1 MRFSDFY
8 EDRTIHVR
16 PNAPMSPAVS
26 VVLATCN
33 RADGGLQRAVDSV
46 LGQTAADFEL
56 IVVDDGS
63 NDGTADLLAD
73 YQKNDP
79 RVVIHRFGKSS
90 GLQALRIDQGALSAK
105 GRHIAYQFE
114 DCGWTPDSLAVRL
127 DAVNS
132 IAEPTVVYAL
142 AEAHVAQPD
151 GPLAPLIVG
160 GPFNYALLRSSNC
173 LAAST
178 VLHPKV
184 LFESCGL
191 FDPHVLARRWF
202 EYDLWLRFG
211 RRYPFHCVDQV
222 VATVR
227 MADPAEL
234 DWADPHELA
243 RCRKY
248 VEIDRDRRLSPGEIG
263 HYDVLGTDWLRPH
276 FSDIARDQ
284 ARRETIIP
292 FLARN
297 NDYCSP
303 AVLALQSAS
312 RRKNRNILVSK
323 PDYSTSVDVTLRNF
337 TSLADF
343 PVQHAF
349 VPEQSISEIS
359 LDGFDSVI
367 LYRTVSDQS
376 TRLLT
381 RHYNTTSFIYLMDD
395 NMLRFHEVGPEH
407 AALTP
412 GTPAYDNISR
422 QIQLS
427 HACIGYSEQ
436 IVDDMKLLNPRTMRL
451 DTNIPHRFIAKRDY
465 RRSGT
470 FRIAVFSGQ
479 GRRDILQSLWPALMQ
494 FSAEM
499 GDNAEFHF
507 WGIDPRDF
515 APLSSPTHWQ
525 GFSHSYDLYRN
536 RLLAGS
542 FDVMLAPLETDTLAG
557 ASKSPIK
564 LLESVVCGAVCI
576 VTDTPPYSRLPDNAC
591 IKACNTVEDWLS
603 ALTHAWDLGAQG
615 RDIVLENARALVAR
629 QYTTE
634 LQSHDFLAAMD
645 AADLH
650 RLIGDRRIAYVFH
663 EAPLNGGSLH
673 LLHHAGMAASL
684 GFSVVG
690 LVRRRADTDSHIA
703 SLRSRWQAGTGSSE
717 LLVEDWAHGYEGPH
731 LDLQQ
736 RKPTASDTAE
746 AEWLAERVAPLNI
759 GLIHATTWMPAI
771 AELGRILRVPRVF
784 SVRHFYNTE
793 AEALHGFA
801 DAIHCSSLINARRWE
816 HHSGAPARRMVCP
829 VGDKFFHAYPSN
841 RDRIARGEPIRR
853 AMILGTLQPR
863 KNQCEAIGAIGA
875 LVRSGHDISLD
886 LIGHENLVPE
896 YGRQCREEIARLG
909 LADRVRLHGFTDV
922 PEFAFDGQAG
932 ILLVAATIE
941 SMPQTILQAM
951 AAGILVV
958 TTDVGGVT
966 ELIKHNYTG
975 IVARGHAADDIA
987 DALRQALDLTP
998 RQRLDIIDRANRAI
1012 SLLGNPAYIRAE
1024 LIDLYNQAVEVHTER
1039 EWAAPHHTQHPAPAP
1054 RMDGLATSR
1063 RLHLRTSNPPPMPDS
1078 RINAVANDEQPV
1090 ACPFPGAQ
1098 PSFEIVVDA
1107 EQITGAVAVLSIDG
1121 GGVKRVRAKLSA
1133 TIRPDLVLRSDEVD
1147 IPADDA
1153 PKSVTF
1159 RFAPVSPARG
1169 QTLRIA
1175 IECDQGIVS
1184 AYTINS
1190 RAQVPVELLD

>member
-1 MRFSDFY
+1 LRFSDFY

-151 GPLAPLIVG
+151 GSLAPLIVG
-160 GPFNYALLRSSNC
+160 GPFNYALLRNGNF
-173 LAAST
+173 LAANT

-184 LFESCGL
+184 MFDRCGL

-211 RRYPFHCVDQV
+211 RRYPFHFVDRV
-222 VATVR
+222 VSTLRV
-227 MADPAEL
+227 DKPGDL
-234 DWADPHELA
+234 DWTGPQELT

-248 VEIDRDRRLSPGEIG
+248 VEIERVLSSPEIG
-263 HYDVLGTDWLRPH
+263 KYDVLDTALMQSH
-276 FSDIARDQ
+276 FSDFERDK
-284 ARRETIIP
+284 ARREIIIP

-297 NDYCSP
+297 NDYFSP
-303 AVLALQSAS
+303 AIRALQSAT
-312 RRKNRNILVSK
+312 RRRNRRVLVSK
-323 PDYSTSVDVTLRNF
+323 PDYSTSIDVTLRNF
-337 TSLADF
+337 TSLPGF

-349 VPEQSISEIS
+349 VPEQSSEEVE
-359 LDGFDSVI
+359 LNDFDSVI
-367 LYRTVSDQS
+367 LYRTVARVS

-381 RHYNTTSFIYLMDD
+381 RHYGEKTFIYLMDD
-395 NMLRFHEVGPEH
+395 NMLRFHDVGPGH
-407 AALTP
+407 VVLAP
-412 GTPAYDNISR
+412 GTPAFEEISR
-422 QIQLS
+422 QIQLA

-436 IVDDMKLLNPRTMRL
+436 IVADMALLNPRTMRL
-451 DTNIPHRFIAKRDY
+451 DTNIPLRFIEKRKY
-465 RRSGT
+465 RRSGAL
-470 FRIAVFSGQ
+470 RVAVFSGD
-479 GRRDILQSLWPALMQ
+479 GRRGILQRLWPALEQ
-494 FSAEM
+494 FCAQM
-499 GDNAEFHF
+499 GDAAEFHF
-507 WGIDPRDF
+507 WGIDPHDF
-515 APLSSPTHWQ
+515 APLTSPVHRQ
-525 GFSHSYDLYRN
+525 AFSHSYELYRD
-536 RLLAGS
+536 RLLADS
-542 FDVMLAPLETDTLAG
+542 FDVMLAPLETETLAG

-576 VTDTPPYSRLPDNAC
+576 VTETPPYAGLPDSVC
-591 IKACNTVEDWLS
+591 IKTGNSVDEWLA
-603 ALTHAWDLGAQG
+603 ALTHARDIGLQG
-615 RDIVLENARALVAR
+615 RHTILEEARAFVTAR
-629 QYTTE
+629 YATE
-634 LQSHDFLAAMD
+634 LQSHDFLATLD

-650 RLIGDRRIAYVFH
+650 RKMGGRRIVYVFH

-684 GFSVVG
+684 GFSVIG
-690 LVRRRADTDSHIA
+690 LVRRRADTEAHFG
-703 SLRSRWQAGTGSSE
+703 SLMSRWQAATGNNE
-717 LLVEDWAHGYEGPH
+717 LMVEDWTHRYDGTH
-731 LDLQQ
+731 LNLHQ
-736 RKPTASDTAE
+736 RRPTASDMAE
-746 AEWLAERVAPLNI
+746 AEWLAERVASLDI

-784 SVRHFYNTE
+784 SVHHFYKTE
-793 AEALHGFA
+793 PGALHGFA
-801 DAIHCSSLINARRWE
+801 DAIHCSSLINTRRWE

-886 LIGHENLVPE
+886 LIGHDNAVPE

-909 LADRVRLHGFTDV
+909 LAERVRLHGFTDT
-922 PEFAFDGQAG
+922 PEFAFDSQAG
-932 ILLVAATIE
+932 ILLIAATIE

-958 TTDVGGVT
+958 TTDVGGIT

-975 IVARGHAADDIA
+975 IVARGLTSEDIA
-987 DALRQALDLTP
+987 DALRQALGLTP
-998 RQRLDIIDRANRAI
+998 QQRLDMIDRAHRAI

-1024 LIDLYNQAVEVHTER
+1024 LIDLYKQAFEVHTER
-1039 EWAAPHHTQHPAPAP
+1039 EWDTSDQIRYPAPAP
-1054 RMDGLATSR
+1054 RMDGHSAHR
-1063 RLHLRTSNPPPMPDS
+1063 RLQLRAPAPPSAPAS
-1078 RINAVANDEQPV
+1078 RISAVPDDEQLI
-1090 ACPFPGAQ
+1090 ACAQ
-1098 PSFEIVVDA
+1098 PSFEIVA
-1107 EQITGAVAVLSIDG
+1107 EGEQLTGAVAVLRING
-1121 GGVKRVRAKLSA
+1121 GGLKRIRVRLAA
-1133 TIRPDLVLRSDEVD
+1133 AIRPDVILRIDEVD
-1147 IPADDA
+1147 VPADDL
-1153 PKSVTF
+1153 PKCVTF
-1159 RFAPVSPARG
+1159 RFAPVSPPRG
-1169 QTLRIA
+1169 QKLRID
-1175 IECDQGIVS
+1175 IESDHGSVS
-1184 AYTINS
+1184 AYAFKS
-1190 RAQVPVELLD
+1190 RAHVPLTLLD